1 MKLKTTIL
9 CGGKGIRI
17 RDVSHDVPKPMV
29 SIGNR
34 PILWHIMKSYAAEGF
49 DDFILCL
56 GYKGHVIKE
65 FFLNYE
71 AFTNDFSLTLGADK
85 QIDYHGNSDE
95 TGWRVTLADTG
106 LETMTGAR
114 VRKVR
119 RYVGDAEHFML
130 TYGDGVSDVDLGKL
144 VDFHLSHGKIM
155 TVTGVRPPGRFGE
168 IESDT
173 DGLVTE
179 FNEKPQATGGR
190 ISGGFFVCRRD
201 LFDYLDDNDDLVL
214 EQESMRKLAR
224 DGEMA
229 LYKHDGFWQ
238 CMDTY
243 RDYKLLNDL
252 WHGGAAPW
260 SRR

>member
-9 CGGKGIRI
+9 CGGKGTQI

-95 TGWRVTLADTG
+95 TGWRATLADTG

-119 RYVGDAEHFML
+119 RYVGDTEHFML

-214 EQESMRKLAR
+214 EQEPMRKLAR